1 MNKIIIKI
9 TTSLVSLG
17 LVTYVGVL
25 TTNQIKQEKQLTY
38 IAKNDQK
45 ESSLK
50 SPEQVEEELN
60 EAKEA
65 KKEAEQELKNAEE
78 TIQKALKEKE
88 EATAEL
94 ENVKT
99 AEEKEEIQ
107 ARIDAATEKM
117 KQAEETKKSA
127 EEKVE
132 KATSIVE
139 EKEQDKQIT
148 EETKKSAEEKVEKAT
163 SVVEE
168 KEQNKQITEEKI
180 EEAEETTNK
189 EVASKASNTNSTT
202 TNSTTQSPTKSNA
215 TTEQKDGSEE
225 QGNKFD
231 LDKYQW
237 LLDKVNKT
245 TEEQLKEI
253 EEEAKKKT
261 VEFHFYSSNKELM
274 LRCRGD
280 HCGEDQQGYIWF
292 VELECDLNKCEGFTN
307 TTTGTKVSKLL
318 LGRRGDITNY
328 TVTAPAAKSGYKFVG
343 WELVSTRKVATN
355 ELGTGALLGK
365 YIATYEK
372 I

>member
-117 KQAEETKKSA
+117 KQA
-127 EEKVE
+127 
-132 KATSIVE
+132 
-139 EKEQDKQIT
+139 

>member
-132 KATSIVE
+132 KATS
-139 EKEQDKQIT
+139 
-148 EETKKSAEEKVEKAT
+148 
-163 SVVEE
+163 VVEE

-180 EEAEETTNK
+180 EEAEEITNK

-292 VELECDLNKCEGFTN
+292 VELECDLNKCEGFTD
-307 TTTGTKVSKLL
+307 TTTGTEVSKLL